1 MEPWGE
7 MAAIKRK
14 MAHGRNNVEIAGKKM
29 SADEGNNVRG

>member
-14 MAHGRNNVEIAGKKM
+14 MAHGRNNVEIAETT